1 MKNALV
7 EDDRYLLNYYIMCFI
22 RLRNMLLQNLN
33 FCFFI
38 LMIGQVSYPLLA
50 LVAKEFLAVQA
61 TSATCERLFSEGRRV
76 INYRR
81 SRLTAESVEVLITLK
96 SWYSNED
103 LRAEDDDGYNS
114 DDGPLVVNVDSSNI

>member
-1 MKNALV
+1 M
-7 EDDRYLLNYYIMCFI
+7 EDDKYLLNYHIMCFI

-33 FCFFI
+33 FYFYI
-38 LMIGQVSYPLLA
+38 PMIGQVSYPLLA

-61 TSATCERLFSEGRRV
+61 TSVACERLFSEGRRV

-81 SRLTAESVEVLITLK
+81 SRLTTESIEDLITLK
-96 SWYSNED
+96 SWYSRKD
-103 LRAEDDDGYNS
+103 LRAEDDDSYNS

>member
-1 MKNALV
+1 MK
-7 EDDRYLLNYYIMCFI
+7 DDRYLFNYHIMCFI
-22 RLRNMLLQNLN
+22 RLINMLLQNLN
-33 FCFFI
+33 FYFFI
-38 LMIGQVSYPLLA
+38 PMTCQVSYPLLA

-61 TSATCERLFSEGRRV
+61 TSAACERLFSEGRRV

-81 SRLTAESVEVLITLK
+81 SRLTIESVEVLIMLK

-103 LRAEDDDGYNS
+103 LGAEDDDSYNS